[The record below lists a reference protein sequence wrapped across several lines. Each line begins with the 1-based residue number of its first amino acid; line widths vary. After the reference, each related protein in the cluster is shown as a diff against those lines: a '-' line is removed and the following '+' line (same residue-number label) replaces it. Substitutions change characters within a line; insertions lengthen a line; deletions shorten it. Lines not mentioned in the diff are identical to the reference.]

1 MISSN
6 QERKKNN
13 MGLVKRKRFKCSKI
27 DFSKP
32 IKDIVPTITDYEQV
46 KKYMWITLIPITPLI
61 KI

>member
-1 MISSN
+1 
-6 QERKKNN
+6 

>member
-1 MISSN
+1 
-6 QERKKNN
+6 
-13 MGLVKRKRFKCSKI
+13 MGLVKRKKFKCSKI

-46 KKYMWITLIPITPLI
+46 KKYMWITLVPITPRT